1 MDAILQSKAGLQ
13 ADFCSV
19 FGNPRRILILWI
31 LADQE
36 LSVGEIADNIQAS
49 IQNTSQHL
57 RLMKDRGILATRRS
71 GSTVFYRLANSQ
83 MLESCGLLECKLRD
97 NLIKE

>member
-19 FGNPRRILILWI
+19 FGNPRRILILWT

-71 GSTVFYRLANSQ
+71 GSTVFYRLVSSQ
-83 MLESCGLLECKLRD
+83 MLESCGLLECKQKD

>member
-1 MDAILQSKAGLQ
+1 MDKIFQSKAKIQ

-19 FGNPRRILILWI
+19 FGNPRRILILWT
-31 LADQE
+31 LANQE
-36 LSVGEIADNIQAS
+36 LSVGEIADNINAS

-71 GSTVFYRLANSQ
+71 GSTVFYRLVSSQ
-83 MLESCGLLECKLRD
+83 MLDSCGLLECKQKD
-97 NLIKE
+97 NFIKE